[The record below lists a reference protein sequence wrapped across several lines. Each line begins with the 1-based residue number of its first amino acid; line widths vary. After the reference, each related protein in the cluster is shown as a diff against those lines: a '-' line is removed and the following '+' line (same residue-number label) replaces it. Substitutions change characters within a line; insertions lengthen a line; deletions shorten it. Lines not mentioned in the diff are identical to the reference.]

1 MDFGSIFFT
10 NKIVRG
16 MVRARCKYAFNPPKI
31 RFRLYMSRVP
41 PLAILAPCLKSVL
54 GTKQNTHRS
63 IISTRGIIG
72 RHLRMSAYLARTSVR
87 ARHHGT
93 STWNPFFGKLK
104 AKRWPQLLANPPKA
118 LTIQVN
124 ASCHC
129 QGDAHDFFARM
140 ANKRLGASHALAGG
154 SEA

>member
-1 MDFGSIFFT
+1 MGHQH
-10 NKIVRG
+10 G
-16 MVRARCKYAFNPPKI
+16 
-31 RFRLYMSRVP
+31 
-41 PLAILAPCLKSVL
+41 IL
-54 GTKQNTHRS
+54 
-63 IISTRGIIG
+63 
-72 RHLRMSAYLARTSVR
+72 
-87 ARHHGT
+87 
-93 STWNPFFGKLK
+93 FFGKLK